1 VEIVTLAKMRHAGLS
16 ARIERCRSEGVDY
29 ERAEA
34 YASVVMALYTGIAP
48 SAQFHVVLDEVTY
61 HVKIV
66 IGNLSANLDVDP
78 AQAGRMCMLCLSSH
92 HTLRLCPHLPDEL
105 RPFV

>member
-1 VEIVTLAKMRHAGLS
+1 VEIVNLAKMRHAGLS

-34 YASVVMALYTGIAP
+34 YASVVMALYTGIDP
-48 SAQFHVVLDEVTY
+48 SAQFHVVVDDVTY
-61 HVKIV
+61 HVRIM
-66 IGNLSANLDVDP
+66 IGNSTSDLDMDP
-78 AQAGRMCMLCLSSH
+78 AHAGCMCMLCLSTH